1 MNNPAP
7 YDIVVSLT
15 GHDGGAFYMVAGQE
29 GGRLLLC
36 NGRNRKL
43 DNPKR
48 KSPKHVRT
56 VCCGRK
62 APATDKEIRQTL
74 ALAASEAVTKEDTHL
89 G

>member
-56 VCCGRK
+56 VAHGQK
-62 APATDKEIRQTL
+62 APATDKEIRLTL
-74 ALAASEAVTKEDTHL
+74 ALAAQEAGTKEDTHL